1 MKEKVKK
8 MTDKEL
14 AELMFPDVTHD
25 VEYYEKLYPERNL
38 PEGAIVSRF
47 APSPTGFVHMGSLR
61 SAFIEQKLPRDTNG
75 VFYLRIEDTD
85 GARTVENGIQGI
97 IDDLKN
103 FDIQIDEGVIS
114 ETEEIGAYGP
124 YIQSKR
130 REIYRTYAKSLVE
143 RGLAYPCFC
152 TQEELDETR
161 KMQELNKNRGTE
173 ESIEN
178 KIKEEFNLKSFVS
191 IDETSVTVTID
202 STKHDK
208 ELANKIMRSVQEEFE
223 TSMSISVKFQK

>member
-1 MKEKVKK
+1 MINKRSLWFLTLFSLILVLSVYYIT
-8 MTDKEL
+8 MPSEL
-14 AELMFPDVTHD
+14 LMATNNGGSDDTETVSATTENEESAELVALR
-25 VEYYEKLYPERNL
+25 VESEEKMLDQITEL
-38 PEGAIVSRF
+38 KAV
-47 APSPTGFVHMGSLR
+47 L
-61 SAFIEQKLPRDTNG
+61 
-75 VFYLRIEDTD
+75 TD
-85 GARTVENGIQGI
+85 SNST
-97 IDDLKN
+97 
-103 FDIQIDEGVIS
+103 
-114 ETEEIGAYGP
+114 TEEKNKAF
-124 YIQSKR
+124 
-130 REIYRTYAKSLVE
+130 E
-143 RGLAYPCFC
+143 
-152 TQEELDETR
+152 